1 MIKRVMN
8 DEREDEM
15 EENLQQVSQIVRI
28 QKLLGQSMWFGVFI
42 I

>member
-1 MIKRVMN
+1 MN

-28 QKLLGQSMWFGVFI
+28 QKLLVHQ
-42 I
+42 

>member
-1 MIKRVMN
+1 MN

-28 QKLLGQSMWFGVFI
+28 QKLLVHQCDLGFL
-42 I
+42 